1 MMCRLTVFSQQDT
14 DTTPIK
20 CFPDRVVKSI
30 VKDLIKGDSA
40 IAEIKMLDT
49 ELLLTQEKV
58 NIKDSIISDLKL
70 KDIKNSEIISYE
82 REQKTIYKKNVE
94 RLEADLKRSR
104 QINKAV
110 AFFGTP
116 ILLSLIVLVVG
127 NI

>member
-1 MMCRLTVFSQQDT
+1 MTVKLTAFSQQDT
-14 DTTPIK
+14 DTIPIK
-20 CFPDRVVKSI
+20 CFPDRVVRSI

-70 KDIKNSEIISYE
+70 KDSKNTEIIFHE
-82 REQKTIYKKNVE
+82 REQKTIYKKNIE
-94 RLEADLKRSR
+94 RLEADLKRSK
-104 QINKAV
+104 QINRAV

-116 ILLSLIVLVVG
+116 IILTLLVLVVVG
-127 NI
+127 I

>member
-1 MMCRLTVFSQQDT
+1 MMLRLTAFSQQDT
-14 DTTPIK
+14 DTIHIK
-20 CFPDRVVKSI
+20 CFPERVVKSI

-70 KDIKNSEIISYE
+70 KDIKNNEIISYE
-82 REQKTIYKKNVE
+82 REQKTIYKKNIE
-94 RLEADLKRSR
+94 RLEADLKRSKR
-104 QINKAV
+104 INRAV

-116 ILLSLIVLVVG
+116 IICTLLVITLGGI
-127 NI
+127 